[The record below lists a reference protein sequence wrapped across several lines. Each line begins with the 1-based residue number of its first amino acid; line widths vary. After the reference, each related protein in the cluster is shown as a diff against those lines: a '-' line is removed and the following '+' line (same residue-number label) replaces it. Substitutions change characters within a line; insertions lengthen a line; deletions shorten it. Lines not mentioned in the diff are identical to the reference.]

1 MEGKVKISSVLSKFS
16 VISVDY
22 NNSWKKKYAKE
33 KFTHSLV
40 TDLSESDLDKFL
52 DRLREVD
59 LFVMGNKASSKG
71 EKVTGERLYRDVI
84 GRVNEGVTKTRRSV
98 VFGSA
103 GEVRPVGDDA
113 YDAWSGFQVIDID
126 CKDPVVAGL
135 LRRRRSVGSSTVPGL
150 WPPSSPPRVVGF
162 ISTLV

>member
-84 GRVNEGVTKTRRSV
+84 GRVNGR
-98 VFGSA
+98 GH
-103 GEVRPVGDDA
+103 
-113 YDAWSGFQVIDID
+113 Q
-126 CKDPVVAGL
+126 DP
-135 LRRRRSVGSSTVPGL
+135 S
-150 WPPSSPPRVVGF
+150 
-162 ISTLV
+162 